1 MNLRIFNCIGSKCTI
16 YAPLSL
22 TFADVKRKVVAE
34 FHARRQLFAT
44 PQSSPHHHQVKLT
57 SVPVAATAAAPATT
71 SSCRDR
77 FEDRQQQKQTC
88 DNLDL
93 VQLSRHYKLARISR
107 LHEHF
112 DEQCSLATANVQ
124 NNEEMLLV
132 LCNSMAA
139 AVFVNAHTKD
149 VNSYANP
156 PTQVAT
162 AMSVATK
169 TMPSSTTSIA
179 ATLASPTESTATN
192 SVPTAAA
199 ASSPSQSE
207 SSSTNVHK
215 YYFNCGSE
223 SDSDDDEITMTTTS
237 TSTSS
242 AGTARARARATTTT
256 TANSNMLVPTQRDI
270 DLATENEA
278 VRTANEPNVVNIDE
292 LVSQSDVQYDIRKIL
307 ISLANSCAYV
317 IGSGPYATRIIS
329 MLKQRLVQR
338 KQHEQDTQQCLIEMG
353 FSRPKVQHA
362 LNINK

>member
-1 MNLRIFNCIGSKCTI
+1 MWPTPTTNFHTSTSIVSINRRPNDPAQPYVNLRIFNCIGSKCTI

-34 FHARRQLFAT
+34 FHARRQLFVT
-44 PQSSPHHHQVKLT
+44 QSSPQHHQVKLN
-57 SVPVAATAAAPATT
+57 SMPAASAA
-71 SSCRDR
+71 SGCRDR
-77 FEDRQQQKQTC
+77 FEDRQQQKQSC
-88 DNLDL
+88 DKLDL

-112 DEQCSLATANVQ
+112 DEQCSLAAANVQ

-132 LCNSMAA
+132 LCNSTAA
-139 AVFVNAHTKD
+139 ATFVNAHAKD
-149 VNSYANP
+149 VNCYANTP
-156 PTQVAT
+156 AT
-162 AMSVATK
+162 VTI
-169 TMPSSTTSIA
+169 PISTA
-179 ATLASPTESTATN
+179 AAVLSAEPTATN
-192 SVPTAAA
+192 SINTAATAAA
-199 ASSPSQSE
+199 TTSPSPSE
-207 SSSTNVHK
+207 NSSTNVHK
-215 YYFNCGSE
+215 YYFSCGSE
-223 SDSDDDEITMTTTS
+223 SDSDDDETTTAKT
-237 TSTSS
+237 TS
-242 AGTARARARATTTT
+242 RAATKA
-256 TANSNMLVPTQRDI
+256 ANSNMLVPTQRDI

-278 VRTANEPNVVNIDE
+278 VRTAREPNVVNIDE